1 MATPRADLWDFR
13 PDGTIRTVI
22 AGRERK
28 LRCPT
33 IGEQR
38 RFEEAFDDVVDVER
52 NLSEGDDRSAVQSAL
67 LDYWRTVIGDLS
79 GDGDLPGDDDLPPFL
94 LNTKLV
100 NECRRH
106 WRAVPLG
113 SGGWPSDK
121 EQAQLP
127 QAVEALKALQQV
139 TQQNPS

>member
-1 MATPRADLWDFR
+1 MATRADLWDFR
-13 PDGTIRTVI
+13 PDGTIRTI
-22 AGRERK
+22 IGGKERK

-38 RFEEAFDDVVDVER
+38 RFEEAFDDVIEVER
-52 NLSEGDDRSAVQSAL
+52 SLADSDDRSPIQAAL
-67 LDYWRTVIGDLS
+67 LDYWRQVITTLS
-79 GDGDLPGDDDLPPFL
+79 GSDDLPDDDDLPPFL

-100 NECRRH
+100 NESRRH

-113 SGGWPSDK
+113 SDGWPSAK

-139 TQQNPS
+139 TQAST